1 MRFKV
6 DENLHE
12 DVAAALR
19 GRGHDVHTIPGEQL
33 RGSPDST
40 VIDVCRIEQR
50 IPITCDL
57 GFSDLDRM
65 SSSGVPAV
73 IIFRLVSQSRRNILR
88 VLELVLNLLPVEPLI
103 GAIWIAEETRVR
115 VRPFRATEN

>member
-12 DVAAALR
+12 DVAVSLR
-19 GRGHDVHTIPGEQL
+19 DRGHDVHTVIEEQL

-40 VIDVCRIEQR
+40 VIDVCRTEQR

-57 GFSDLDRM
+57 DFSDLDRM

-73 IIFRLVSQSRRNILR
+73 VIFRLVNQSRRNIQR
-88 VLELVLNLLPVEPLI
+88 SLEQVLNLIPTEPLI
-103 GAIWIAEETRVR
+103 GTIWIVEETRIR
-115 VRPFRATEN
+115 IRPFRTTDN

>member
-6 DENLHE
+6 DENLHD
-12 DVAAALR
+12 DVAVALR
-19 GRGHDVHTIPGEQL
+19 DRGHDVHTIFDEQL

-40 VIDVCRIEQR
+40 VIDVCRAEQR

-57 GFSDLDRM
+57 DFSDLDRM

-73 IIFRLVSQSRRNILR
+73 IILRLVNQSRRNILR
-88 VLELVLNLLPVEPLI
+88 IVEQVMNLTSSEPLS
-103 GAIWIAEETRVR
+103 R
-115 VRPFRATEN
+115 